1 MGGREGDNGLP
12 MVPCESL
19 PFTRVSRLPLSETI
33 GATPIDQTCSKYISH
48 IVCMLA
54 QIIDQKRIK

>member
-1 MGGREGDNGLP
+1 MEGGKEITAFP
-12 MVPCESL
+12 WSL
-19 PFTRVSRLPLSETI
+19 ANHYHSLAFRACLLSETI
-33 GATPIDQTCSKYISH
+33 GATPIDETCSKYISH